1 MDARDQQLIRLLSSN
16 ARTSTTRLAR
26 DMGLSRSTVQDRIS
40 RLEREGIITGYT
52 VRLSSETAQR
62 QIKAHVMIAVD
73 PKYRSDVNAGLRK
86 MDNISALYAIN
97 GEFDLIAVLTCDS
110 TEDVDK
116 TLDQMGETTG
126 ITRTQ
131 SAILLSTKFER

>member
-16 ARTSTTRLAR
+16 ARTSTTKLAR

-62 QIKAHVMIAVD
+62 QIKAHVMIAID
-73 PKYRSDVNAGLRK
+73 PKYRSSVNTALTK

-110 TEDVDK
+110 TEDVDE